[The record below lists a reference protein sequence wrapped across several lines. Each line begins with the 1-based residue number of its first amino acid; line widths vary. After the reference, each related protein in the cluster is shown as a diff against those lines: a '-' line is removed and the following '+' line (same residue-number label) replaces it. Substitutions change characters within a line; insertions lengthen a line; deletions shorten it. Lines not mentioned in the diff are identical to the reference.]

1 MKPIKLSPIK
11 RMMMFVLSLLVHN
24 VYHTDAF
31 GWTLVVSSTTATCS
45 TQCRSYGGYGIYVN
59 SMSQWHIEFPAALA
73 SYYSRYASSCLCLT
87 YAEYNY
93 MNSCNSNRAR
103 CGNGTT
109 SYMTSTTYRTHVL
122 LTAGGTYNSMWCNSG
137 YGECTCISGTYA
149 SNQGCYVCP
158 GGYYCTGGA
167 KVYSLGLTGSRGTT
181 SCPSPGTS
189 SGGLTMTNATNCY
202 VPAGTTGTDTKGA
215 YKYLYACYY
224 GS

>member
-31 GWTLVVSSTTATCS
+31 GWTLVVSSTGVTCS

-59 SMSQWHIEFPAALA
+59 SMSMWHIEFPSALA

-87 YAEYNY
+87 SAEYSY
-93 MNSCNSNRAR
+93 MTSCNSNRTL
-103 CGNGTT
+103 CNSDD
-109 SYMTSTTYRTHVL
+109 SYMASTAYRTHVL
-122 LTAGGTYNSMWCNSG
+122 LTGGTYNSMWCNSG
-137 YGECTCISGTYA
+137 YGECRCISGTYA
-149 SNQGCYVCP
+149 SNQDCNPCP

-167 KVYSLGLTGSRGTT
+167 MVYSLGLTGSNGQT

-189 SGGLTMTNATNCY
+189 AGGLYATNVTKCY
-202 VPAGTTGTDTKGA
+202 VPMGTTGTDTKGA
-215 YKYLYACYY
+215 WKYSNNCYY

>member
-31 GWTLVVSSTTATCS
+31 GWTLVVSSTGVTCS

-59 SMSQWHIEFPAALA
+59 AMTQWHIEFPSAFA

-87 YAEYNY
+87 TAEYNY

-103 CGNGTT
+103 CSVYT
-109 SYMTSTTYRTHVL
+109 SYMTSTSYRTHVL
-122 LTAGGTYNSMWCNSG
+122 LTGGTYNSMWCNSG
-137 YGECTCISGTYA
+137 YGECWCISGTYA
-149 SNQGCYVCP
+149 NNQSCWTCP
-158 GGYYCTGGA
+158 VGYYCNGNGA
-167 KVYSLGLTGSRGTT
+167 KVYSLGLTGSQGQT

-189 SGGLTMTNATNCY
+189 KGGLEVTNVNKCY
-202 VPAGTTGTDTKGA
+202 VPKDTTGTDTKGA
-215 YKYLYACYY
+215 WKYNYDCYY